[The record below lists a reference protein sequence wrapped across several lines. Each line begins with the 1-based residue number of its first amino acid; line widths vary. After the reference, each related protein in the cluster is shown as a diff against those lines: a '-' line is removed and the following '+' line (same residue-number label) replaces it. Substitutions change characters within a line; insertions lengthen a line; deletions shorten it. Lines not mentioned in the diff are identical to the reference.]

1 MKTNKINNASRAELL
16 AHPKSLQ
23 IDAYLEAKLED
34 KRYRH
39 VQSVRDMAVEL
50 AVRYGANLQKTNL
63 AALLHDC
70 ARWMDTRQLFEA
82 VADYQIQLDEFER
95 INSSLLHALIGAEL
109 AMDIFSV
116 GDEEILSAVRSHTK
130 GSRSMTLV
138 DKVLFV
144 ADFSEPNRSYPEAK
158 AVRRIA
164 NHDLNQAVFEVSK
177 FKITDLLNRGRV
189 IHPDTIAVY
198 NGVLR
203 EINDSSVVSET

>member
-1 MKTNKINNASRAELL
+1 MKTKNDNVGRAELL
-16 AHPKSLQ
+16 AHPKSVQ

-39 VQSVRDMAVEL
+39 VLSVRDMAVEL
-50 AVRYGANLQKTNL
+50 AVKYGADPQKTNL

-82 VADYQIQLDEFER
+82 IADYQIQLDEIER
-95 INSSLLHALIGAEL
+95 INASLLHALVGAEL
-109 AMDIFSV
+109 ALEIFSV

-144 ADFSEPNRSYPEAK
+144 ADFSEPNRTYPEAET
-158 AVRRIA
+158 VRKIA
-164 NHDLNQAVFEVSK
+164 KQDLNQAVFQVAK
-177 FKITDLLNRGRV
+177 FKINDLLDRGKV

-203 EINDSSVVSET
+203 EIKNSSLESEA

>member
-1 MKTNKINNASRAELL
+1 MKTKKIDNASRAELL
-16 AHPKSLQ
+16 GHPKSLQ

-50 AVRYGANLQKTNL
+50 AVKYGANLQKTNL

-70 ARWMDTRQLFEA
+70 ARWMNTRQLFEA

-144 ADFSEPNRSYPEAK
+144 ADFSEPNRTYPEAE
-158 AVRRIA
+158 AVRSIA
-164 NHDLNQAVFEVSK
+164 NQDLNQAVFEVSK
-177 FKITDLLNRGRV
+177 FKITDLLDRGKV

-203 EINDSSVVSET
+203 EISNSSVESED

>member
-1 MKTNKINNASRAELL
+1 MKTKKIDNASRAELL

-34 KRYRH
+34 KHYRH

-50 AVRYGANLQKTNL
+50 AVKYGANLQKTNL

-70 ARWMDTRQLFEA
+70 ARWMNTRQLFEA

-95 INSSLLHALIGAEL
+95 INTSLLHALIGAEL

-144 ADFSEPNRSYPEAK
+144 ADFSEPNRTYPEAE

-164 NHDLNQAVFEVSK
+164 NQDLNQAVFEVSK
-177 FKITDLLNRGRV
+177 FKITNLLDRGKV

-203 EINDSSVVSET
+203 DMNNSSVESEN

>member
-1 MKTNKINNASRAELL
+1 MKTKKIDNASRAELL

-34 KRYRH
+34 KCYRH
-39 VQSVRDMAVEL
+39 VLSVRDLAVEL
-50 AVRYGANLQKTNL
+50 AVKFGANLQKTNL

-70 ARWMDTRQLFEA
+70 ARWMSTRQLFEA

-95 INSSLLHALIGAEL
+95 INASLLHALIGAEL

-130 GSRSMTLV
+130 GSKSMTLV

-144 ADFSEPNRSYPEAK
+144 ADFSEPNRTYPEAET
-158 AVRRIA
+158 VRRIA
-164 NHDLNQAVFEVSK
+164 NQDLNQAVFEVSK
-177 FKITDLLNRGRV
+177 FKITDLLNRGKV

-203 EINDSSVVSET
+203 EIYNSSVESET

>member
-1 MKTNKINNASRAELL
+1 MKTKNDNVGRAELL
-16 AHPKSLQ
+16 AHPKSVQ

-34 KRYRH
+34 KHYRH
-39 VQSVRDMAVEL
+39 VLSVRDMAVEL
-50 AVRYGANLQKTNL
+50 AVKYGADPQKTNL

-82 VADYQIQLDEFER
+82 IADYQIQLDEIER
-95 INSSLLHALIGAEL
+95 INASLLHALVGAEL
-109 AMDIFSV
+109 ALEIFSV

-144 ADFSEPNRSYPEAK
+144 ADFSEPNRTYPEAET
-158 AVRRIA
+158 VRKIA
-164 NHDLNQAVFEVSK
+164 KQDLNQAVFQVAK
-177 FKITDLLNRGRV
+177 FKINDLLDRGKV

-203 EINDSSVVSET
+203 EIKNSSLESEA

>member
-1 MKTNKINNASRAELL
+1 MKTKNDNVGRAELL
-16 AHPKSLQ
+16 AHPKSVQ

-34 KRYRH
+34 KHYRH
-39 VQSVRDMAVEL
+39 VLSVRDMAVEL
-50 AVRYGANLQKTNL
+50 AVKYGADPQKTNL

-82 VADYQIQLDEFER
+82 IADYQIQLDEIER
-95 INSSLLHALIGAEL
+95 INASLLHALVGAEL
-109 AMDIFSV
+109 ALEIFSV
-116 GDEEILSAVRSHTK
+116 GDEEILGAVRSHTK

-144 ADFSEPNRSYPEAK
+144 ADFSEPNRTYPEAET
-158 AVRRIA
+158 VRKIA
-164 NHDLNQAVFEVSK
+164 KQDLNQAVFQVAK
-177 FKITDLLNRGRV
+177 FKINDLLDRGKV

-203 EINDSSVVSET
+203 EIKNSSLESEA